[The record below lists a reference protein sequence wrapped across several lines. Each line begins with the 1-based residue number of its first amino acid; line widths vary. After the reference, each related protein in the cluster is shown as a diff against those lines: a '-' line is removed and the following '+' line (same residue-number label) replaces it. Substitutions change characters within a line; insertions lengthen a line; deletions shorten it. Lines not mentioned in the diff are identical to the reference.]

1 MKQLILRLVLY
12 SFNVLTISLSVH
24 MYATKGELLSLI
36 IAVAYNTFQFGLLID
51 GRDGKCRY

>member
-1 MKQLILRLVLY
+1 MKQLILRLALY

-36 IAVAYNTFQFGLLID
+36 IAVAYTTFQFGLLID